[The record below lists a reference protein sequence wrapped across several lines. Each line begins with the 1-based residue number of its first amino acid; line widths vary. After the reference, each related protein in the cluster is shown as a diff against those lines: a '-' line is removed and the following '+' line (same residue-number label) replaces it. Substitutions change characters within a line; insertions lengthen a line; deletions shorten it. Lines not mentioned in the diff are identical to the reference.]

1 MPYFHYTNRGQQA
14 TAMAMRNSHR
24 SAQSEKAQYG
34 NDYNYEANDLDDVML
49 RAPLSGRRGAGQINL
64 KPSY

>member
-34 NDYNYEANDLDDVML
+34 NDYNYETNDIDDVIHAKSPCQDGVVPA
-49 RAPLSGRRGAGQINL
+49 R
-64 KPSY
+64 